1 MWRLSHQL
9 LEILGSGGAQ
19 QAYFFLFTQWVLLL
33 LLLLLLLLSLPIHL
47 GCLHQYWM
55 WWKWRKDQGVPFYCD
70 NW

>member
-19 QAYFFLFTQWVLLL
+19 QAYFYLFTQWVLL